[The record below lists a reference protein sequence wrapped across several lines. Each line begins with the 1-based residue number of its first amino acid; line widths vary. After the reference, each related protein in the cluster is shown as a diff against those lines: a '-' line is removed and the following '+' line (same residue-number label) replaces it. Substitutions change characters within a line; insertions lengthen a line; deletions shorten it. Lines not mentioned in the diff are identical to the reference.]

1 MRKQYKVKTRSVCGM
16 CKPHKKGWANR
27 WKIKDLSDMFESRKE
42 IYEETSY
49 FKESKNKEQVTNGCC
64 SDTP

>member
-1 MRKQYKVKTRSVCGM
+1 MRKQYKIKKRSVCGM

-27 WKIKDLSDMFESRKE
+27 WKVKDLSDMFESRKE
-42 IYEETSY
+42 IYEEVNY
-49 FKESKNKEQVTNGCC
+49 FKESENKAQTPCRGC